1 MAKPSLIKLTALFLQ
16 VKNSAMKLSGF
27 NIFENSGKNFQLNVL
42 LVVVFVFELKSKA
55 LYQMGRRRRELHY
68 ITLKVWNDAT
78 QGLGTEEL
86 DKHDP
91 NRFGD

>member
-1 MAKPSLIKLTALFLQ
+1 
-16 VKNSAMKLSGF
+16 MKLSGF
-27 NIFENSGKNFQLNVL
+27 NIFENSGKNFQLNLL
-42 LVVVFVFELKSKA
+42 LVVVFVL
-55 LYQMGRRRRELHY
+55 ELHY

>member
-27 NIFENSGKNFQLNVL
+27 NIFENSGKNFQLNLL
-42 LVVVFVFELKSKA
+42 LVVVFVLELKSKA
-55 LYQMGRRRRELHY
+55 LYQMGRRCRELHY

-78 QGLGTEEL
+78 LGVGTEEL

-91 NRFGD
+91 NRF

>member
-27 NIFENSGKNFQLNVL
+27 NIFENSGKNFQLNLL
-42 LVVVFVFELKSKA
+42 LVVVFVLEFKSKA
-55 LYQMGRRRRELHY
+55 LYGRRCRELHY

-91 NRFGD
+91 NRFGDLD